1 VDVVLG
7 ERSLSA
13 LPFVPRPTKG
23 VDGDVREPLRLPMR
37 FDFTCVT
44 SVLRVR
50 PLVTLGLK
58 TAANRLY
65 YVA

>member
-1 VDVVLG
+1 MVG

-37 FDFTCVT
+37 SDFTCVT

-58 TAANRLY
+58 TAGIGY
-65 YVA
+65 IYVA